1 MIFWSSKTNHASII
15 QSVVYPPKFVQLI
28 LRRTRRPEPT
38 KFHSNLTTSV
48 TRKGQARRTSNTVNF
63 HRLGAPNSPAP
74 PVTRIGQ
81 ARRATNSVNFHRLG
95 APNSPAPRC
104 SFSKNT
110 LGKTKNP
117 DRREHC
123 CRIQFGWELRVR
135 LGPPLFDTR
144 RKPKLA
150 FSLLFFSFSFFFS
163 KWRLSF
169 GGVFSS
175 PVNNQG
181 SFFSPDPNITRG
193 RYPKSALGK
202 LADYGKHEC

>member
-1 MIFWSSKTNHASII
+1 M
-15 QSVVYPPKFVQLI
+15 
-28 LRRTRRPEPT
+28 
-38 KFHSNLTTSV
+38 
-48 TRKGQARRTSNTVNF
+48 NF

-74 PVTRIGQ
+74 VTRIGQ
-81 ARRATNSVNFHRLG
+81 ARRTTNSVNFHRLG

-150 FSLLFFSFSFFFS
+150 FSLLSFFSFLFS
-163 KWRLSF
+163 LPNGDCPLEGCFLPRLTTRVLF
-169 GGVFSS
+169 LPGPQHHPRALPQIS
-175 PVNNQG
+175 PGEMSRLWQ
-181 SFFSPDPNITRG
+181 T
-193 RYPKSALGK
+193 
-202 LADYGKHEC
+202 